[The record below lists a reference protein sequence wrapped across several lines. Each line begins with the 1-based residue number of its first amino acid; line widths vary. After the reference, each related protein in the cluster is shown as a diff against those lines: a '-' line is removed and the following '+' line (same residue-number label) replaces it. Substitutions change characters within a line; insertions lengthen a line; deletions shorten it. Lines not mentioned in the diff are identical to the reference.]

1 MIWLSQW
8 RAKKSSILTL
18 LVVVATVAVYPVQIV
33 EGLGRVLAE
42 VSSGAPRRALVGGE
56 GGAVG
61 EGALGAG
68 AGKSRRRRRKR
79 NWGLIKIMI

>member
-18 LVVVATVAVYPVQIV
+18 LVVVAVDPVQIV